1 MKNKRL
7 FLSVFAICL
16 FAICGISC
24 SGDENLIKDKT
35 NNLFRYMGLHDTD
48 SLEQIMRIYPDFD
61 NSYMFI
67 ESDSFKINNIVKNK
81 NEDGYDVE
89 ITNYY
94 SVNHMPDLMVKKN
107 ILLTFVKNLDGE
119 YYIKKSVGL
128 LNSDSMPVEATE
140 TGYLKVRS
148 NDIDVDVIKE
158 LDVLDIIREE
168 SLLAR
173 NEKIKQDIKVELWY
187 RTGGRS
193 FNFYRVFNNSNED
206 INLITFSGT
215 YTYETYPGYEF
226 HNKGVAHHLRRNSY
240 IDVTFY
246 DDEFYRE
253 RARRGT
259 LLFYGVYA
267 YHYHLKSYEIID
279 IELADKEII
288 YQGNEYA
295 NYLKKHP
302 KTKVS
307 NEEKS
312 KEEQFIS
319 DFENIVVKLEE
330 VKTEEEA
337 VSFLYRFKSFII
349 KSEYLYGIKKINKEG
364 INESILKLT
373 DKQKERIGQFNA
385 RIDSVFN
392 RWRGK

>member
-81 NEDGYDVE
+81 NENGYDVE

-226 HNKGVAHHLRRNSY
+226 HNKGVAHYLRRNSY
-240 IDVTFY
+240 IDVKFY
-246 DDEFYRE
+246 DDEFIKE
-253 RARRGT
+253 RMRRGT
-259 LLFYGVYA
+259 YLFTDVYVNE
-267 YHYHLKSYEIID
+267 YHLKSYEILD
-279 IELADKEII
+279 IELADNEII

-302 KTKVS
+302 KPKVS

-349 KSEYLYGIKKINKEG
+349 KSEYLYGIKKINKES

-385 RIDSVFN
+385 RRDSVFN